1 MAYRKKRR
9 GGFKKRGRRGGRK
22 FKKRSGT
29 RPVRIGYRM

>member
-1 MAYRKKRR
+1 MAYRKKFGKKRK
-9 GGFKKRGRRGGRK
+9 FKKGKK

>member
-1 MAYRKKRR
+1 MAYRKK
-9 GGFKKRGRRGGRK
+9 FKKGRKLKKGRK